1 MLHSISAETSMVV
14 TVFQLKH
21 QWS

>member
-14 TVFQLKH
+14 NL
-21 QWS
+21 S